1 MGRDS
6 SIRCATMLLAVALLG
21 GCTASVDP
29 LADPTR
35 DPFAQPVVS
44 ASPTSGNF
52 VPGATG
58 STSDAPQPRQGRGD
72 VTAVV
77 PQGSALSEAAA
88 RDFRS
93 STGFTLR
100 QVEVPADELAQGAPE
115 GTQADVVLGLDA
127 GDVLEAVADA
137 GLASAAPQD
146 TSTPE
151 GTALQGAPAAT
162 AYARDDVCV
171 LADTEWFSANR
182 KALPTSLSDLASGEW
197 ADLLLV
203 PDPAGSVE
211 GRAFTRAA
219 QATLGAG
226 VDAWWSALVSAGVRT
241 GSADELRKQWTAS
254 SGAVDGGRPL
264 LVARQSLSAA
274 TLNDTGTESTSAA
287 VPGTCLQRMLYSAIT
302 QDPANPDGAES
313 LVAWLRGSTAQG
325 ELASAGVAQ
334 PLAEEDAEGTV
345 IGWFSQ
351 PTDGA
356 ATLPEVD
363 VAAARER
370 AESWSK
376 GLDGSE

>member
-1 MGRDS
+1 
-6 SIRCATMLLAVALLG
+6 
-21 GCTASVDP
+21 
-29 LADPTR
+29 
-35 DPFAQPVVS
+35 
-44 ASPTSGNF
+44 
-52 VPGATG
+52 
-58 STSDAPQPRQGRGD
+58 

-77 PQGSALSEAAA
+77 PQGSALSDAAA

-93 STGFTLR
+93 ATGFTLR

-127 GDVLEAVADA
+127 GDALEAVAGG

-182 KALPTSLSDLASGEW
+182 KSLPTSLSDLASGEW

-219 QATLGAG
+219 QADLGEG
-226 VDAWWSALVSAGVRT
+226 VDAWWSALTSGGVRT
-241 GSADELRKQWTAS
+241 GSTDDLQELWTAS

-264 LVARQSLSAA
+264 LVARQSLAAA

-287 VPGTCLQRMLYSAIT
+287 VPGTCLERMLYSAIT

-356 ATLPEVD
+356 ATLPETD
-363 VAAARER
+363 VAAAQER

-376 GLDGSE
+376 GLQGSE